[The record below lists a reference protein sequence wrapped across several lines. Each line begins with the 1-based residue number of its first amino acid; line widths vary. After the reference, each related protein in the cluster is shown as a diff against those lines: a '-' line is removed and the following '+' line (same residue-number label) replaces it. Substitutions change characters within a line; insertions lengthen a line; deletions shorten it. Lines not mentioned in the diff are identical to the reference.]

1 MHKRKDAEIVINHNA
16 SKNIANA
23 LINGIFAK
31 KIASV
36 TKKVAKIIKKNK
48 LNVLESKIKKY

>member
-1 MHKRKDAEIVINHNA
+1 MHKRKDAEIAINHNA

-23 LINGIFAK
+23 LINGIFDK

-36 TKKVAKIIKKNK
+36 TNKATKII
-48 LNVLESKIKKY
+48 